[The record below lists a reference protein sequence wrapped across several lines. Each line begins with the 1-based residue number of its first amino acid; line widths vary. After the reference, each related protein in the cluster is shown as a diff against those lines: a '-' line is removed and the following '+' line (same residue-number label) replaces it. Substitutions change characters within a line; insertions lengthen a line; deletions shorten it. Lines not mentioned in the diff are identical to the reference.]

1 MLYRKRIRLHPERVR
16 RIFSEYE
23 VAGVNDIMRFNV
35 EEFLRRM
42 DDPKKELFVMD
53 DEGYHR
59 IRGARVYHLNM
70 IVRMTF
76 AGREFGNAVPG
87 GLEQGGRQAN

>member
-1 MLYRKRIRLHPERVR
+1 
-16 RIFSEYE
+16 
-23 VAGVNDIMRFNV
+23 MRFNV
-35 EEFLRRM
+35 QEFLRRM
-42 DDPKKELFVMD
+42 DDPKKELFVMN

-76 AGREFGNAVPG
+76 GGQGLHMRYRVVLNREGIKRIEYVRP
-87 GLEQGGRQAN
+87 R

>member
-1 MLYRKRIRLHPERVR
+1 MRNRDHITEIENGWIGEDIMLYRKRIRLHRESVR

-35 EEFLRRM
+35 QEFLRRM
-42 DDPKKELFVMD
+42 DDPRKELFVMD

-59 IRGARVYHLNM
+59 IRGARVYHLN
-70 IVRMTF
+70 
-76 AGREFGNAVPG
+76 
-87 GLEQGGRQAN
+87 